1 MILII
6 SIELRKKQAHKQI
19 DDTLESCNMHMYGQK
34 FFNTMEHFL
43 GMQKQILD
51 WEQEMIYNKLPQ
63 FPIYFGIKRPFH

>member
-34 FFNTMEHFL
+34 FFNTYGAFPWNAKIDL
-43 GMQKQILD
+43 GLGTRNDLQ
-51 WEQEMIYNKLPQ
+51 
-63 FPIYFGIKRPFH
+63 